1 MPALPKRLVPFFWYF
16 IKSYQRYLFAL
27 LFVGLFW
34 GIYNALSPYLL
45 KVIID
50 TIADFDGDK
59 ATLFSSIQLFVI
71 LYMILWVAIAV
82 NFRMRDWIVLKFHPS
97 IRHDMAQAMF
107 AYLNG
112 HSYRY
117 FQNNF
122 AGSLTN
128 KIGDMMNGTVS
139 ILLKLEETFATI
151 AAIVIAVASMF
162 FVHSIFAMILLVWL
176 LFFTLVSYYFTKHI
190 HRLSNIFAASK
201 TVWVGKVVDSVS
213 NVINMRLFARN
224 HYENAYIKT
233 ATDDTVS
240 KDRAMQK
247 YVLKMHIGWDL
258 SIIFLMGGLLYALIN
273 LYSEGLVTLGDF
285 TFIITVAVYMVHN
298 LWNLASQWVQFSEE
312 LGKCSQALTMITQ
325 THDIPDTANAKSLI
339 ITKGEIEF
347 DQVSFHYD
355 QGKKIF
361 NNKNVVIPSGQKVG
375 LVGFSGSGKTT
386 FVHLILR
393 FFEIESGRILIDQQ
407 DIRDVTQNSLR
418 EQIAMIPQDT
428 SLFHRTL
435 MENIR
440 YGYLEAS
447 DEEVIN
453 ASKRAHCHEFIS
465 QLPEGYDSL
474 VGERGIKLSGGQ
486 RQRIAIARAMLKDAP
501 ILILDEATSALDS
514 VTEKYIQEGLN
525 LLMKDRTTIIIAH
538 RLSTLSAM
546 DRILV
551 FDQGHI
557 IEDGSHEELLAYGG
571 HYAKLWQMQAGGFL
585 PEQPEES
592 LQGQK

>member
-1 MPALPKRLVPFFWYF
+1 MVIHMSLLPKRLLPFFWYF
-16 IKSYQRYLFAL
+16 IKPYRRYLYSL
-27 LFVGLFW
+27 LFVGFFW
-34 GIYNALSPYLL
+34 GMYNALSPYFL
-45 KVIID
+45 KRIID
-50 TIADFDGDK
+50 TIAVFDGDK
-59 ATLFSSIQLFVI
+59 STLFPSIRLFVI
-71 LYMILWVAIAV
+71 FYMMLWVAIAI
-82 NFRMRDWIVLKFHPS
+82 NFRMRDWIILRFHPA
-97 IRHDMAQAMF
+97 IRQDMAEAMF
-107 AYLNG
+107 SYLNS

-128 KIGDMMNGTVS
+128 KIADMMNGTVS

-151 AAIVIAVASMF
+151 AAIIIAVISMF
-162 FVHSIFAMILLVWL
+162 LVHAIFAVILFVWL
-176 LFFTLVSYYFTKHI
+176 LSFIFVSFYFTKHI

-201 TVWVGKVVDSVS
+201 TIWVGKAVDSIT
-213 NVINMRLFARN
+213 NIINMRLFARN
-224 HYENAYIKT
+224 NYENSYIKAVT
-233 ATDDTVS
+233 EDTVA

-247 YVLKMHIGWDL
+247 YVLKMHVGWDL
-258 SIIFLMGGLLYALIN
+258 SIIFLMGFLLYALIH
-273 LYSEGLVTLGDF
+273 LYSKELVTLGDF
-285 TFIITVAVYMVHN
+285 TFIITVTVYMIHN
-298 LWNLASQWVQFSEE
+298 LWNLANQWVQFSEE
-312 LGKCSQALTMITQ
+312 LGKCSQALTLISKA
-325 THDIPDTANAKSLI
+325 HDIVDAPDAKALVV
-339 ITKGEIEF
+339 TRGEIEF
-347 DQVSFHYD
+347 DQVYFHYEKD
-355 QGKKIF
+355 QPIF
-361 NNKNVVIPSGQKVG
+361 INKTLIIPSGQKVG

-393 FFEIESGRILIDQQ
+393 FFDVEAGRILIDQQ
-407 DIRDVTQNSLR
+407 DIRNVTQNSLR

-440 YGYLEAS
+440 YGRLEAS

-453 ASKRAHCHEFIS
+453 VSKRAHCHEFIS
-465 QLPEGYDSL
+465 QLSDGYDSL

-525 LLMKDRTTIIIAH
+525 LLMKGRTTIIIAH

-551 FDQGHI
+551 FDKGQI
-557 IEDGSHEELLAYGG
+557 IEDGCHEKLLAAGG

-585 PEQPEES
+585 PEQPEE
-592 LQGQK
+592 KN